1 MTPKDIKYCVA
12 SKHSDIAA
20 VKMLPSNFNRPI
32 ISALKCNH
40 FVKEF
45 SFIFCVILILGGI
58 FRTNSNSPKK

>member
-1 MTPKDIKYCVA
+1 MPPKHINYCVA

-20 VKMLPSNFNRPI
+20 GKIVPSNFNRPI

-45 SFIFCVILILGGI
+45 AFIFCVILILGGD
-58 FRTNSNSPKK
+58 FSYKFKLT